1 MLPLPFPAT
10 EVYSQSGGELPAR
23 PEGGGSVKE
32 GHGMNAIIQL
42 LAAILQALLPELLKK
57 AKDTAEDSP
66 APGARED
73 RLREKIRKD
82 GWNA

>member
-1 MLPLPFPAT
+1 
-10 EVYSQSGGELPAR
+10 
-23 PEGGGSVKE
+23 
-32 GHGMNAIIQL
+32 MNAIIQL

-57 AKDTAEDSP
+57 ARDTAEDSP